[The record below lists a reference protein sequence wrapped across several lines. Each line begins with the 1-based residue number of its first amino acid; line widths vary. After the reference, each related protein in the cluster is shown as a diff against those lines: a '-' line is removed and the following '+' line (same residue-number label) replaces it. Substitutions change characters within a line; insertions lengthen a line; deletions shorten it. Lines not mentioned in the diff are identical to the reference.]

1 MALDAHASGPA
12 AAAHI
17 PRSCQRQE
25 LGAQGLS
32 ALSTATA
39 AWIYSRLCVISLLLL
54 VHLGLGQVN
63 IHPYIIGDTSVA
75 RTRRSALVF
84 VRTVSAVV
92 DYFFVF
98 GVS

>member
-1 MALDAHASGPA
+1 MQLPVVRVWCTGA
-12 AAAHI
+12 
-17 PRSCQRQE
+17 
-25 LGAQGLS
+25 LGAVHRYIRRL
-32 ALSTATA
+32 AR
-39 AWIYSRLCVISLLLL
+39 IPRLCVISLFLR

-63 IHPYIIGDTSVA
+63 IHPYIFGDMSVA